1 MRKTTTCSNG
11 LKSSSLTFSTAFARR
26 FALALRRVPEA
37 AGEAL
42 DRIKKYGDEGCT
54 LSILFE
60 GLSEFC
66 ASAPKPVVLL
76 IDEVDSASNNPA
88 GTALFHAVFGG
99 KGRV

>member
-1 MRKTTTCSNG
+1 M
-11 LKSSSLTFSTAFARR
+11 
-26 FALALRRVPEA
+26 RRVPEA

-76 IDEVDSASNNPA
+76 WLIAEPMWW
-88 GTALFHAVFGG
+88 L
-99 KGRV
+99 